1 MNFKNT
7 PVQKKFY
14 FLRENQKI
22 GSLSVSELKLFSFF
36 NYFIVKIKIRNNVD

>member
-7 PVQKKFY
+7 PVQKKLH

-22 GSLSVSELKLFSFF
+22 GSLSVSELKLSFF